1 MKGNREYK
9 SDAFSMLMMIPEYA
23 LELYNPL
30 NHTNYTNPKEIVYQ
44 QLNHSFSLSVR
55 NDASFI
61 IDAHFNLYEHQ
72 STYNPNMP
80 MRSLIYFSD
89 YVKDFIKKRE
99 IYGKQLVKIPTPR
112 FAVFYNGLE
121 KRPEIETLL
130 LSDAYE
136 QPVENP
142 ELELICTVY
151 NINVG
156 YNRELLK
163 QCPVLKKYMVF
174 IDRVRYNVRRLQKA
188 SMNNPYLLA
197 NDKQI
202 LEQAINEA
210 INYCITHHILEDF
223 FREHRWEVEKAM
235 TLDYT
240 YERRMELNRE
250 EGFSEGLDQGISQGV
265 QESIL
270 NLMQTMK
277 WSMEQAMDAL
287 CIPEDERSRYHS

>member
-1 MKGNREYK
+1 
-9 SDAFSMLMMIPEYA
+9 
-23 LELYNPL
+23 
-30 NHTNYTNPKEIVYQ
+30 
-44 QLNHSFSLSVR
+44 
-55 NDASFI
+55 
-61 IDAHFNLYEHQ
+61 
-72 STYNPNMP
+72 
-80 MRSLIYFSD
+80 
-89 YVKDFIKKRE
+89 
-99 IYGKQLVKIPTPR
+99 GKQLVKIPTPR